1 MPMGLAGCHGGSRM
15 EADFLTSFFTSPAC
29 RWFPLIFSARLER
42 LVKGVNAKLGFT
54 SGMVVL
60 KFRSKL

>member
-1 MPMGLAGCHGGSRM
+1 M